1 MNGPAT
7 TPMAGD
13 TPAIAAQ
20 GLGKDYGS
28 RTVVQA
34 LNFEVRRGEV
44 FGLLGPNGAG
54 KTTTILMLLGL
65 TEATRG
71 QVRVLGED
79 PWRNPLAVK
88 RHVGYM
94 PDSVGFYDHLSARD
108 NLRYTARLLGIPMD
122 ERDARIEQALGRVR
136 LADRI
141 DQRVGTFSHGMRRRL
156 GLAEILLKQAAIAVL
171 DEPTSGLDP
180 QSTES
185 FLRLIESLRDDGVT
199 VLLSS
204 HLLDQMQRICDR
216 VALFNTGRIALMGPV
231 QALARQVLGGHSH
244 EVHIHA
250 DGPDIQAVLAAV
262 PGVGSVRLDAPGHY
276 VLQAESDVR
285 AQAAQ
290 AAVVAGAQLRD
301 LTVDSPS
308 LERIYRQTFTKD
320 SPT

>member
-1 MNGPAT
+1 MNRT
-7 TPMAGD
+7 SNTPTED

-20 GLGKDYGS
+20 GLGKDYGN
-28 RTVVQA
+28 RTVVQS
-34 LNFEVRRGEV
+34 LDFQVRQGEV

-88 RHVGYM
+88 RRIGYM

-108 NLRYTARLLGIPMD
+108 NLRYTARLLGIPAD
-122 ERDARIEQALGRVR
+122 TRDARIAAALGRVQ

-156 GLAEILLKQAAIAVL
+156 GLAEILLKQAAIAIL

-185 FLRLIESLRDDGVT
+185 FLRLIESLREEGVT

-216 VALFNTGRIALMGPV
+216 VALFNAGRIALMGPV

-244 EVHIHA
+244 EVRIHA
-250 DGPDIQAVLAAV
+250 EGPDLISVLGAV
-262 PGVGSVRLDAPGHY
+262 PGVGQVRAEPGGHY
-276 VLQAESDVR
+276 ILQAESDVR

-290 AAVVAGAQLRD
+290 AAVLAGAELHD
-301 LTVDSPS
+301 LSVDTPS
-308 LERIYRQTFTKD
+308 LDRIYRQTFSKD
-320 SPT
+320 IPT